1 MPSATPRANTP
12 TEEPREASGLTT
24 RLVLAFVEREGGREA
39 VEAVLAR
46 AGMSGHESALRD
58 ENEWFADSTRVA
70 LFHAAA
76 DVLED
81 PDAAR
86 RIGEAAIDLNVGQ
99 PVKLSLRALG
109 SPQLIY
115 SNVARANA
123 KFNRVH
129 RMEVLDVGPRS
140 ARISNVPIEGASFDP
155 CDCRYNIGLLS
166 CVPVVFGE
174 AKARVRHSHCIA
186 NGADECIYEVEWNSI
201 DRPTKMIAAVLAAIA
216 GLALTAVL
224 APALVVPAVV
234 LAAAIAVVAGYSAV
248 ADRRQRWRL
257 LQDQLTGQAEATELL
272 MASMQ
277 DMVSALQLDD
287 VLSKVTQNAQA
298 AVGGAEFALLVEESG
313 TLHARSSSQLP
324 PRTVKTLERWGTA
337 NHDLLREPLLV
348 DDVSST
354 SDLTGLPLDSTTM
367 LGSFCSSPL
376 NYRGESLGVLIA
388 LSSAESPFLPR
399 DLDLLSSYAAQAAIA
414 LTNARLFEAQQELA
428 IQDPLTGLFNHRH
441 FHEVIEQELERC
453 RRHGGEVGL
462 VIFDLDDF
470 KRINDTGG
478 HAEGDELLRSVAET
492 LRGISRASDL
502 PFRIGGD
509 EFALVLP
516 SSGPKATEAAA
527 RRASEAISKID
538 ARTSTSFGSASWP
551 DAGPTKDALVSTAD
565 SRLYE
570 MKRLAH
576 GEEHK
581 RGADE
586 DVAHKHERLAS
597 ASRMAVK
604 LAPLVD
610 EPDIARTAVDELRD
624 TFGYKRIAVHRI
636 DEEELVAIAG
646 DGVGDRLAFAGGG
659 GAVERAARSGEAV
672 LDGRLSGSQL
682 ATPIRIDGEPWG
694 ILELGRDHGRFDF
707 DDLLYADTIAAAIGA
722 ALHRSKLYAELE
734 GTFMRTLAV
743 LSDALEAKDSYTAAH
758 AREVAELA
766 VRVGESLG
774 MERDELRRL
783 SYAALLHD
791 IGKIAVRT
799 EILQKPGPLDP
810 DEYEEMKAHTVVG
823 AEMLERIPYFAGV
836 HPLVRSS
843 HERWDGR
850 GYPEGL
856 AGEEIPLGARVICA
870 CDAFHAMT
878 SDRPYRRA
886 MGRRAAVEE
895 LERNS
900 GSHFDPEVIDA
911 LVELLAE
918 ESAEPARSARAPRA
932 PNAPVAS

>member
-1 MPSATPRANTP
+1 MRTDPAAPPSAET
-12 TEEPREASGLTT
+12 TEDPREASGLTT
-24 RLVLAFVEREGGREA
+24 RLILAFVEREGGREA
-39 VEAVLAR
+39 VEAVLEHT
-46 AGMSGHESALRD
+46 GMSGREAALRD
-58 ENEWFADSTRVA
+58 ENEWFSDGTRVA
-70 LFHAAA
+70 LFHAATE
-76 DVLED
+76 VLGD
-81 PDAAR
+81 PAAAR
-86 RIGEAAIDLNVGQ
+86 RIGESAIDLNVGQ

-140 ARISNVPIEGASFDP
+140 ARISNVPIEGARFDA
-155 CDCRYNIGLLS
+155 CDCEYNIGLLS

-174 AKARVRHSHCIA
+174 AKARVRHPHCIA
-186 NGADECIYEVEWNSI
+186 NGADECIYDVEWNSI
-201 DRPTKMIAAVLAAIA
+201 DRPTRMIAAVLTAAA
-216 GLALTAVL
+216 GLALTALL
-224 APALVVPAVV
+224 APGLMIP
-234 LAAAIAVVAGYSAV
+234 AIAVAVTVAVAAAYSAV
-248 ADRRQRWRL
+248 SDRRQRWRL

-287 VLSKVTQNAQA
+287 VLEKVTLNAQA

-313 TLHARSSSQLP
+313 ALHARSSSQLP

-337 NHDLLREPLLV
+337 HHDMLREPVLV
-348 DDVSST
+348 DDTSSIP
-354 SDLTGLPLDSTTM
+354 DLTALPLDNTTM

-453 RRHGGEVGL
+453 RRHGGELGVI
-462 VIFDLDDF
+462 IFDLDDF

-478 HAEGDELLRSVAET
+478 HSEGDEVLRSVAET
-492 LRGISRASDL
+492 LRGVSRLSDL
-502 PFRIGGD
+502 PFRVGGD

-516 SSGPKATEAAA
+516 SSSAKATEAVA
-527 RRASEAISKID
+527 RRAHEAICGID
-538 ARTSTSFGSASWP
+538 ARTSTSYGTASWP
-551 DAGPTKDALVSTAD
+551 DAGPTKDALVGAAD

-570 MKRLAH
+570 MKREAH
-576 GEEHK
+576 GEEGAR
-581 RGADE
+581 RGE
-586 DVAHKHERLAS
+586 DGDLRKHQRLAS
-597 ASRMAVK
+597 TSRMAVK

-610 EPDIARTAVDELRD
+610 EGEIAQTAVDELRD
-624 TFGYKRIAVHRI
+624 TFGYERVAVHRI
-636 DEEELVAIAG
+636 EGAELLTIAG
-646 DGVGDRLAFAGGG
+646 DGIGSRRSVDDGDGTAA
-659 GAVERAARSGEAV
+659 RAARSGEAV
-672 LDGRLSGSQL
+672 VDGPATGSEL
-682 ATPIRIDGEPWG
+682 ATPVRIDGEPWG
-694 ILELGRDHGRFDF
+694 VLELGRSDRSHFNF
-707 DDLLYADTIAAAIGA
+707 DDLLYAETIAASIGA
-722 ALHRSKLYAELE
+722 ALHRSELYTELE

-743 LSDALEAKDSYTAAH
+743 LSDALEAKDSYIAAH

-766 VRVGESLG
+766 VRVGRSLG
-774 MERDELRRL
+774 MGPDELRRL

-843 HERWDGR
+843 RERWDGH

-878 SDRPYRRA
+878 SDRPYRQA
-886 MGRRAAVEE
+886 MDHGSAIEE
-895 LERNS
+895 LRRS
-900 GSHFDPEVIDA
+900 AGSHFDPAVIDA
-911 LVELLAE
+911 LIELLV
-918 ESAEPARSARAPRA
+918 ESGEATPRTGRAT
-932 PNAPVAS
+932 PVAG